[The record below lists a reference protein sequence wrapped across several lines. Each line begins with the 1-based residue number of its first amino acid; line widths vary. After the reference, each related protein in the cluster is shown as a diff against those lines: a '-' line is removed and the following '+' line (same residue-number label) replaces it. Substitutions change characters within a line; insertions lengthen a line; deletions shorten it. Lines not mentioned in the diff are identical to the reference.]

1 MKQTAVAALGIFGP
15 KTVFVQVK
23 EVMKYIIDY
32 KDALSNG
39 YIDGNIDN
47 MSGKV

>member
-1 MKQTAVAALGIFGP
+1 MLGILGP
-15 KTVFVQVK
+15 GAIFVQVN
-23 EVMKYIIDY
+23 EIMKYIIDY

>member
-1 MKQTAVAALGIFGP
+1 MLGILGLGA
-15 KTVFVQVK
+15 TFVQAN
-23 EVMKYIIDY
+23 EIMKYLIDY

-39 YIDGNIDN
+39 YIDGNTDT